1 VALSSVEVSRLSD
14 LLKGH
19 EEQLID
25 AWTALRLRE
34 DLAGRDESQARAV
47 PTP

>member
-25 AWTALRLRE
+25 AWTGE
-34 DLAGRDESQARAV
+34 DLAGRDEGQARAV
-47 PTP
+47 PAP